1 VLIQCGNDVT
11 TQTRLSASLGLTAFA
26 SAGTSVIWN
35 GLPFIAKQQYDFSEA
50 KNLALYLFIG
60 LVYISGALSA
70 AKLTKAIE
78 RCCSPRTLLAVLL
91 LTQTIV
97 CMTPIISVS
106 QWTIW
111 FAGGVL
117 GLCSAW
123 TWPIVE
129 SFLVAGR
136 HGREMRRIIGWWNMV
151 WMISV
156 AGTMFAMAPFMEA
169 NTLMVIVG
177 LGGMF
182 GLATFVLILF
192 PKSPAIHDIETS
204 SRAVPKSYNKL
215 LSGARVLLPLSYVI
229 NGTLAPL
236 LPFVLTNLA
245 IETFWQTPAVATWM
259 IARVGMTAIMW
270 RFEGWHGKWSILWMA
285 IIAMAVGFVCIFT
298 ASGLPMLFAGLIIF
312 GGGMGVTYYAGL
324 YYAMAVGRAR
334 FDAGGTHEALIG
346 TGYAVGPLA
355 GLIAIS
361 FSSSHSSES
370 PTPLIATVSC
380 LLIAAGG
387 ALWLIWR
394 KAR

>member
-1 VLIQCGNDVT
+1 MT
-11 TQTRLSASLGLTAFA
+11 TKTRLSASLGLTAFA

-70 AKLTKAIE
+70 GKLTKAIE
-78 RCCSPRTLLAVLL
+78 RYCSPRTLLAVLL
-91 LTQTIV
+91 LIQTIV
-97 CMTPIISVS
+97 CMTPIISVG

-111 FAGGVL
+111 LAAGVL
-117 GLCSAW
+117 GVCSAW
-123 TWPIVE
+123 MWPIVE

-156 AGTMFAMAPFMEA
+156 AGTMFAMAPLMEGNA
-169 NTLMVIVG
+169 SMVIVG

-204 SRAVPKSYNKL
+204 SRAVPQSYNKL
-215 LSGARVLLPLSYVI
+215 LSGARVLLPMSYVI

-270 RFEGWHGKWSILWMA
+270 RYEGWHGKWSILWMA
-285 IIAMAVGFVCIFT
+285 LIAMAVGFVCIFT

-361 FSSSHSSES
+361 FSSSHSSET
-370 PTPLIATVSC
+370 PTPLISTVSC

>member
-1 VLIQCGNDVT
+1 VT
-11 TQTRLSASLGLTAFA
+11 TKTRLSASLGLTAFA

-70 AKLTKAIE
+70 GKLTKAIE
-78 RCCSPRTLLAVLL
+78 RYCSPRTLLAVLL

-97 CMTPIISVS
+97 CMTPIISVG

-111 FAGGVL
+111 LAGGVL
-117 GLCSAW
+117 GVCSAW
-123 TWPIVE
+123 MWPIVE

-156 AGTMFAMAPFMEA
+156 AGTMFAMAPLMEGNA
-169 NTLMVIVG
+169 SMVIVG

-204 SRAVPKSYNKL
+204 SRAVPQSYNKL
-215 LSGARVLLPLSYVI
+215 LSGARVLLPMSYVI

-270 RFEGWHGKWSILWMA
+270 RYEGWHGKWSILWMA

-298 ASGLPMLFAGLIIF
+298 ASGLPVLFAGLIIF

-361 FSSSHSSES
+361 FSSSHSSET

>member
-1 VLIQCGNDVT
+1 MT

-78 RCCSPRTLLAVLL
+78 RYCSPRTLLAVLL

-169 NTLMVIVG
+169 NALMVIVG

>member
-78 RCCSPRTLLAVLL
+78 RYCSPRTLLAVLL

-169 NTLMVIVG
+169 NALMVIVG

>member
-1 VLIQCGNDVT
+1 VT
-11 TQTRLSASLGLTAFA
+11 TKTRLSASLGLTAFA

-70 AKLTKAIE
+70 GKLTKAIE
-78 RCCSPRTLLAVLL
+78 RYCSPRTLLAVLL
-91 LTQTIV
+91 LIQTIV
-97 CMTPIISVS
+97 CMTPIISVG

-111 FAGGVL
+111 LAAGVL
-117 GLCSAW
+117 GVCSAW
-123 TWPIVE
+123 MWPIVE

-156 AGTMFAMAPFMEA
+156 AGTMFAMAPLMEGNA
-169 NTLMVIVG
+169 SMVIVG

-204 SRAVPKSYNKL
+204 SRAVPQSYNKL
-215 LSGARVLLPLSYVI
+215 LSGARVLLPMSYVI

-270 RFEGWHGKWSILWMA
+270 RYEGWHGKWSILWMA
-285 IIAMAVGFVCIFT
+285 LIAMAIGFVCIFT

-361 FSSSHSSES
+361 FSSSHSSET
-370 PTPLIATVSC
+370 PTPLISTVSC

>member
-1 VLIQCGNDVT
+1 MT
-11 TQTRLSASLGLTAFA
+11 TRTRLSASLGLTAFA

-35 GLPFIAKQQYDFSEA
+35 GLPFIAKHQFDFSEA

-70 AKLTKAIE
+70 GKLTKATE
-78 RCCSPRTLLAVLL
+78 RYCSPRTLLAVLL

-97 CMTPIISVS
+97 CMSPIISVS

-111 FAGGVL
+111 LAGGVL
-117 GLCSAW
+117 GLCGAW

-156 AGTMFAMAPFMEA
+156 AGTMIAMAPLMEA
-169 NTLMVIVG
+169 NASMVIVG

-182 GLATFVLILF
+182 GIATFVLILF
-192 PKSPAIHDIETS
+192 PKSPAIHDIDS
-204 SRAVPKSYNKL
+204 SSKVVPESYKNL
-215 LSGARVLLPLSYVI
+215 LLGARVLLPLSYVI

-236 LPFVLTNLA
+236 LPYVLTNLS

-259 IARVGMTAIMW
+259 LARVGVTAIMW
-270 RFEGWHGKWSILWMA
+270 RSEGWHGKWSILWMA
-285 IIAMAVGFVCIFT
+285 IIAMAVGFTFIFA
-298 ASGLPMLFAGLIIF
+298 ASGLAMLFMGLIMF
-312 GGGMGVTYYAGL
+312 GSGMGVTYYAGL

-334 FDAGGTHEALIG
+334 FDAAGTHEALIG

-361 FSSSHSSES
+361 FSSSHSSEA
-370 PTPLIATVSC
+370 PRPLIATVSC
-380 LLIAAGG
+380 LLVAAGG

-394 KAR
+394 KDR

>member
-1 VLIQCGNDVT
+1 VT
-11 TQTRLSASLGLTAFA
+11 TKTRLSASLGLTAFA

-70 AKLTKAIE
+70 GKLTKAIE
-78 RCCSPRTLLAVLL
+78 RYCSPRTLLAVLL
-91 LTQTIV
+91 LIQTIV
-97 CMTPIISVS
+97 CMTPIISVG

-111 FAGGVL
+111 LAAGVL
-117 GLCSAW
+117 GVCSAW
-123 TWPIVE
+123 MWPIVE

-156 AGTMFAMAPFMEA
+156 AGTMFAMAPLMEGNA
-169 NTLMVIVG
+169 SMVIVG

-204 SRAVPKSYNKL
+204 SRAVPQSYNKL
-215 LSGARVLLPLSYVI
+215 LSGARVLLPMSYVI

-270 RFEGWHGKWSILWMA
+270 RYEGWHGKWSILWMA
-285 IIAMAVGFVCIFT
+285 LIAMAVGFVCIFT

-361 FSSSHSSES
+361 FSSSHSSET
-370 PTPLIATVSC
+370 PTPLISTVSC

>member
-1 VLIQCGNDVT
+1 MT
-11 TQTRLSASLGLTAFA
+11 TKTRLSASLGLTAFA

-70 AKLTKAIE
+70 GKLTKAIE
-78 RCCSPRTLLAVLL
+78 RYCSPRTLLAVLL
-91 LTQTIV
+91 LIQTIV
-97 CMTPIISVS
+97 CMTPIISVG

-111 FAGGVL
+111 LAAGVL
-117 GLCSAW
+117 GVCSAW
-123 TWPIVE
+123 MWPIVE

-156 AGTMFAMAPFMEA
+156 AGTMFAMAPLMEGNA
-169 NTLMVIVG
+169 SMVIVG

-204 SRAVPKSYNKL
+204 SRAVPQSYNKL
-215 LSGARVLLPLSYVI
+215 LSGARVLLPMSYVI

-270 RFEGWHGKWSILWMA
+270 RSEGWHGKWSILWMA
-285 IIAMAVGFVCIFT
+285 LIAMAVGFVCIFT

-361 FSSSHSSES
+361 FSSSHSSET
-370 PTPLIATVSC
+370 PTPLISTVSC

>member
-1 VLIQCGNDVT
+1 MT
-11 TQTRLSASLGLTAFA
+11 TKTRLSASLGLTAFA

-70 AKLTKAIE
+70 GKLTKAIE
-78 RCCSPRTLLAVLL
+78 RYCSPRTLLAVLL
-91 LTQTIV
+91 LIQTIV
-97 CMTPIISVS
+97 CMTPIISVG

-111 FAGGVL
+111 LAAGVL
-117 GLCSAW
+117 GVCSAW
-123 TWPIVE
+123 MWPIVE

-156 AGTMFAMAPFMEA
+156 AGTMFAMAPLMEGNA
-169 NTLMVIVG
+169 SMVIVG

-204 SRAVPKSYNKL
+204 SRAVPQSYNKL
-215 LSGARVLLPLSYVI
+215 LSGARILLPMSYVI

-270 RFEGWHGKWSILWMA
+270 RSEGWHGKWSILWMA
-285 IIAMAVGFVCIFT
+285 LIAMAVGFVCIFT

-361 FSSSHSSES
+361 FSSSHSSET
-370 PTPLIATVSC
+370 PTPLISTVSC

>member
-1 VLIQCGNDVT
+1 MT
-11 TQTRLSASLGLTAFA
+11 TKTRLSASLGLTAFA

-70 AKLTKAIE
+70 GKLTKAIE
-78 RCCSPRTLLAVLL
+78 RYCSPRTLLAVLL

-97 CMTPIISVS
+97 CMTPIISVG

-111 FAGGVL
+111 LAGGVL
-117 GLCSAW
+117 GVCSAW
-123 TWPIVE
+123 MWPIVE

-156 AGTMFAMAPFMEA
+156 AGTMFAMAPLMEGNA
-169 NTLMVIVG
+169 SMVIVG

-182 GLATFVLILF
+182 GLATFVLIVF

-204 SRAVPKSYNKL
+204 SREVPQSYNKL

-270 RFEGWHGKWSILWMA
+270 RYEGWHGKWSILWMA

-361 FSSSHSSES
+361 FSSSHSSET
-370 PTPLIATVSC
+370 PTPLISTVSC

>member
-1 VLIQCGNDVT
+1 VT
-11 TQTRLSASLGLTAFA
+11 TKTRLSASLGLTAFA

-70 AKLTKAIE
+70 GKLTKAIE
-78 RCCSPRTLLAVLL
+78 RYCSPRTLLAVLL

-97 CMTPIISVS
+97 CMTPIISVG

-111 FAGGVL
+111 LAGGVL
-117 GLCSAW
+117 GVCSAW
-123 TWPIVE
+123 MWPIVE

-156 AGTMFAMAPFMEA
+156 AGTMFAMAPLMEGNA
-169 NTLMVIVG
+169 SMVIVG

-204 SRAVPKSYNKL
+204 SRAVPQSYNKL
-215 LSGARVLLPLSYVI
+215 LSGARVLLPMSYVI

-270 RFEGWHGKWSILWMA
+270 RYEGWHGKWSILWMA

-361 FSSSHSSES
+361 FSSSHSSET
-370 PTPLIATVSC
+370 PTPLISTVSC

>member
-1 VLIQCGNDVT
+1 MT
-11 TQTRLSASLGLTAFA
+11 TKTRLSASLGLTAFA

-70 AKLTKAIE
+70 GKLTKAIE
-78 RCCSPRTLLAVLL
+78 RYCSPRTLLAVLL

-97 CMTPIISVS
+97 CMTPIISVG

-111 FAGGVL
+111 LAGGVL
-117 GLCSAW
+117 GVCSAW
-123 TWPIVE
+123 MWPIVE

-156 AGTMFAMAPFMEA
+156 AGTMFAMAPLMEGNA
-169 NTLMVIVG
+169 SMVIVG

-182 GLATFVLILF
+182 GLATFVLIVF

-204 SRAVPKSYNKL
+204 SRAVPQSYNKL
-215 LSGARVLLPLSYVI
+215 LSGARVLLPMSYVI

-270 RFEGWHGKWSILWMA
+270 RYEGWHGKWSILWMA

-298 ASGLPMLFAGLIIF
+298 ASGLPVLFAGLIIF

-361 FSSSHSSES
+361 FSSSHSSET
-370 PTPLIATVSC
+370 PTPLISTVSC

>member
-1 VLIQCGNDVT
+1 VT
-11 TQTRLSASLGLTAFA
+11 TKTRLSASLGLTAFA

-70 AKLTKAIE
+70 GKLTKAIE
-78 RCCSPRTLLAVLL
+78 RYCSPRTLLAVLL
-91 LTQTIV
+91 LIQTIV
-97 CMTPIISVS
+97 CMTPIISVG

-111 FAGGVL
+111 LAGGVL
-117 GLCSAW
+117 GVCSAW
-123 TWPIVE
+123 MWPIVE

-156 AGTMFAMAPFMEA
+156 AGTMFAMAPLMEGNA
-169 NTLMVIVG
+169 SMVIVG

-204 SRAVPKSYNKL
+204 SRAVPQSYNKL
-215 LSGARVLLPLSYVI
+215 LSGARVLLPMSYVI

-245 IETFWQTPAVATWM
+245 IETFWQTPVVATWM

-270 RFEGWHGKWSILWMA
+270 RYEGWHGKWSILWMA
-285 IIAMAVGFVCIFT
+285 LIAMAIGFVCIFT

-361 FSSSHSSES
+361 FSSSHSSET
-370 PTPLIATVSC
+370 PTPLISTVSC

>member
-1 VLIQCGNDVT
+1 MT

-78 RCCSPRTLLAVLL
+78 RYCSPRTLLAVLL

-169 NTLMVIVG
+169 NALMVIVG

-380 LLIAAGG
+380 LLIAAGA

>member
-1 VLIQCGNDVT
+1 MT
-11 TQTRLSASLGLTAFA
+11 TKTRLSASLGLTAFA

-70 AKLTKAIE
+70 GKLTKAIE
-78 RCCSPRTLLAVLL
+78 RYCSPRTLLAVLL
-91 LTQTIV
+91 LIQTIV
-97 CMTPIISVS
+97 CMTPIISVG

-111 FAGGVL
+111 LAAGVL
-117 GLCSAW
+117 GVCSAW
-123 TWPIVE
+123 MWPIVE

-156 AGTMFAMAPFMEA
+156 AGTMFAMAPLMEGNA
-169 NTLMVIVG
+169 SMVIVG

-204 SRAVPKSYNKL
+204 SRAVPQSYNKL
-215 LSGARVLLPLSYVI
+215 LSGARVLLPMSYVI

-270 RFEGWHGKWSILWMA
+270 RSEGWHGKWSILWMA
-285 IIAMAVGFVCIFT
+285 LIAMAVGFVCIFT

-361 FSSSHSSES
+361 FSSSHSSET
-370 PTPLIATVSC
+370 PTPLISTVSC

-394 KAR
+394 KVR

>member
-1 VLIQCGNDVT
+1 MT
-11 TQTRLSASLGLTAFA
+11 TKTRLSASLGLTAFA

-70 AKLTKAIE
+70 GKLTKAIE
-78 RCCSPRTLLAVLL
+78 RYCSPRTLLAVLL
-91 LTQTIV
+91 LIQTIV
-97 CMTPIISVS
+97 CMTPIISVG

-111 FAGGVL
+111 LAGGVL
-117 GLCSAW
+117 GVCSAW
-123 TWPIVE
+123 MWPIVE

-156 AGTMFAMAPFMEA
+156 AGTMFAMAPLMEGNA
-169 NTLMVIVG
+169 SMVIVG

-204 SRAVPKSYNKL
+204 SRAVPQSYNKL
-215 LSGARVLLPLSYVI
+215 LSGARVLLPMSYVI

-270 RFEGWHGKWSILWMA
+270 RYEGWHGKWSILWMA
-285 IIAMAVGFVCIFT
+285 LIAMAVGFVCIFT

-361 FSSSHSSES
+361 FSSSHSSET
-370 PTPLIATVSC
+370 PTPLISTVSC

>member
-1 VLIQCGNDVT
+1 MT

-70 AKLTKAIE
+70 GKLTKATE
-78 RCCSPRTLLAVLL
+78 RFCSPRTLLAVLL

-97 CMTPIISVS
+97 CMAPIISVG

-111 FAGGVL
+111 LAGGVL
-117 GLCSAW
+117 GVCSAW
-123 TWPIVE
+123 MWPIVE

-156 AGTMFAMAPFMEA
+156 AGTMFAMAPLMESNA
-169 NTLMVIVG
+169 LMVIVG

-192 PKSPAIHDIETS
+192 PKSPAIHDIETTS
-204 SRAVPKSYNKL
+204 GAVPRSYNKL

-259 IARVGMTAIMW
+259 IARVAMTAIMW

-298 ASGLPMLFAGLIIF
+298 ASGLPVLFAGLIIF

-334 FDAGGTHEALIG
+334 FDAAGTHEAFIG
-346 TGYAVGPLA
+346 IGYAVGALA
-355 GLIAIS
+355 GLFAIS
-361 FSSSHSSES
+361 FSSSHSIKA
-370 PTPLIATVSC
+370 PTTLIATVSC

>member
-1 VLIQCGNDVT
+1 VT
-11 TQTRLSASLGLTAFA
+11 TKTRLSASLGLTAFA

-70 AKLTKAIE
+70 GKLTKAIE
-78 RCCSPRTLLAVLL
+78 RYCSPRTLLAVLL
-91 LTQTIV
+91 LIQTIV
-97 CMTPIISVS
+97 CMTPIISVG

-111 FAGGVL
+111 LAGGVL
-117 GLCSAW
+117 GVCSAW
-123 TWPIVE
+123 MWPIVE

-156 AGTMFAMAPFMEA
+156 AGTMFAMAPLMEGNA
-169 NTLMVIVG
+169 SMVIVG

-204 SRAVPKSYNKL
+204 SRAVPQSYNKL
-215 LSGARVLLPLSYVI
+215 LSGARVLLPMSYVI

-245 IETFWQTPAVATWM
+245 IETFWQTPVVATWM

-270 RFEGWHGKWSILWMA
+270 RYEGWHGKWSILWMA
-285 IIAMAVGFVCIFT
+285 LIAMAVGFVCIFT

-361 FSSSHSSES
+361 FSSSHSSET
-370 PTPLIATVSC
+370 PTPLISTVSC

>member
-1 VLIQCGNDVT
+1 MT
-11 TQTRLSASLGLTAFA
+11 TKTRLSASLGLTAFA

-35 GLPFIAKQQYDFSEA
+35 GLPFIAKQQYDFNEA

-70 AKLTKAIE
+70 GKLTKATE
-78 RCCSPRTLLAVLL
+78 RYCSPRTLLAVLL

-97 CMTPIISVS
+97 CMTPIISGG

-111 FAGGVL
+111 LAGGVL
-117 GLCSAW
+117 GVCGAW
-123 TWPIVE
+123 MWPIVE

-156 AGTMFAMAPFMEA
+156 AGTMFAMAPLMEA
-169 NTLMVIVG
+169 NASMVIVG

-192 PKSPAIHDIETS
+192 PESPAIHDIETS
-204 SRAVPKSYNKL
+204 SKTVPQSYNKL

-259 IARVGMTAIMW
+259 IARVGMTAVMW
-270 RFEGWHGKWSILWMA
+270 RSEGWHGKWSVLWMA
-285 IIAMAVGFVCIFT
+285 LIAMAVGFVCIFT

-361 FSSSHSSES
+361 FSSSHSIEA
-370 PTPLIATVSC
+370 PTTLIATVSC

>member
-1 VLIQCGNDVT
+1 MT
-11 TQTRLSASLGLTAFA
+11 TKTRLSASLGLTAFA

-70 AKLTKAIE
+70 GKLTKAIE
-78 RCCSPRTLLAVLL
+78 RYCSPRTLLAVLL

-97 CMTPIISVS
+97 CMTPIISVG

-111 FAGGVL
+111 LAGGVL
-117 GLCSAW
+117 GVCSAW
-123 TWPIVE
+123 MWPIVE

-156 AGTMFAMAPFMEA
+156 AGTMFAMAPLMEGNA
-169 NTLMVIVG
+169 SMVIVG

-204 SRAVPKSYNKL
+204 SRAVPQSYNKL
-215 LSGARVLLPLSYVI
+215 LSGARVLLPMSYVI

-270 RFEGWHGKWSILWMA
+270 RYEGWHGKWSILWMA

-312 GGGMGVTYYAGL
+312 GAGMGVTYYAGL

-361 FSSSHSSES
+361 FSSSHSSET
-370 PTPLIATVSC
+370 PTPLISTVSC

>member
-1 VLIQCGNDVT
+1 MT
-11 TQTRLSASLGLTAFA
+11 TKTRLSASLGLTAFA

-70 AKLTKAIE
+70 GKLTKAIE
-78 RCCSPRTLLAVLL
+78 RYCSPRTLLAVLL

-97 CMTPIISVS
+97 CMTPIISVG

-111 FAGGVL
+111 LAGGVL
-117 GLCSAW
+117 GVCSAW
-123 TWPIVE
+123 MWPIVE

-156 AGTMFAMAPFMEA
+156 AGTMFAMAPLMEGNA
-169 NTLMVIVG
+169 SMVIVG

-182 GLATFVLILF
+182 GLATFVLIVF

-204 SRAVPKSYNKL
+204 SREVPQSYNKL
-215 LSGARVLLPLSYVI
+215 LSGVRILLPMSYVI

-270 RFEGWHGKWSILWMA
+270 RYEGWHGKWSILWMA

-361 FSSSHSSES
+361 FSSSHSSET

>member
-1 VLIQCGNDVT
+1 VT

-78 RCCSPRTLLAVLL
+78 RYCSPRTLLAVLL

-169 NTLMVIVG
+169 NALMVIVG